1 MATTFALNVSYS
13 QVAVFDSAV
22 AQPFSMWTEQHVHQG
37 FAWRDGTVSFRTI
50 ASDGRHL
57 VDVVVSSG
65 DVELSP
71 DAPRIIQ
78 TPFRVPMSGAVEI
91 ASIADTVPVELPS
104 GLYALRFECFRI
116 ERRLEPR
123 IRFVL
128 IRTDRPTFEV
138 LRADSELSLSGELLH
153 TATKA

>member
-22 AQPFSMWTEQHVHQG
+22 AQPFSMWTEQHVRQG

-50 ASDGRHL
+50 TSGGRHL
-57 VDVVVSSG
+57 IEVMVSSV
-65 DVELSP
+65 DVELSA

-78 TPFRVPMSGAVEI
+78 TPFCVPPSGAVEI
-91 ASIADTVPVELPS
+91 ASIADTFPVELPP
-104 GLYALRFECFRI
+104 GMYALRFECFRAA
-116 ERRLEPR
+116 RGLEPR

-128 IRTDRPTFEV
+128 IRTDHPIFEV
-138 LRADSELSLSGELLH
+138 LRADSEISLSGELLR